1 MNAMIFAAGLGT
13 RLRPYTNDRPKALVE
28 IKGRPLIEW
37 AIRRLRYCGFEHIVV
52 NVHHFADQLIDF
64 LKEKKGFGA
73 HISISDERDLLLD
86 TGGAIKKA
94 QALLGD
100 EPFLIYNTDIL
111 SDYPLGELY
120 EDHLK
125 STALASLLVRERQSS
140 RYLLFDEEMHLCGW
154 KNIKTGAEKIARDRV
169 LKHPLAFSGVHV
181 VSPGI
186 FELFPETSV
195 FSIIDVYLKAAESL
209 PLRGVKDENSI
220 WLDVGKVPALA
231 KAEHLVDEIN
241 FWGLE

>member
-28 IKGRPLIEW
+28 VNGKPLIEW
-37 AIRRLRYCGFEHIVV
+37 AIRRLRYCGFDTIVV
-52 NVHHFADQLIDF
+52 NVHHFADQVINF
-64 LKEKKGFGA
+64 LEENKGFGA
-73 HISISDERDLLLD
+73 HISISDERDLLLN

-111 SDYPLGELY
+111 SNYPLDKFY
-120 EDHLK
+120 QDHLK
-125 STALASLLVRERQSS
+125 SAALASLLVRQRQSS
-140 RYLLFDEEMHLCGW
+140 RYLLFDEAMHLCGW
-154 KNIKTGAEKIARDRV
+154 KNVKTGAEKIARDTV
-169 LKHPLAFSGVHV
+169 LKEPLAFSGIHV
-181 VSPGI
+181 LSPGI
-186 FELFPETSV
+186 FKRFPDTSV

-209 PLRGVKDENSI
+209 VLRGVKDEESI

-231 KAEHLVDEIN
+231 KAEQLVGEIN
-241 FWGLE
+241 FWGI